1 MKVYQKILALFLVL
15 LMSFALSG
23 CNVITITKTAANMG
37 DLDSVSADLNLDL
50 DMDMTMMEESTPL
63 KITVS
68 GPLDIDLDNDKG
80 KADLTVDLMGE
91 KVDLLLYFEKQ
102 EDVFTIYT
110 SADNGESWTKNET
123 PLNDEQEKGS
133 SDLKA
138 LATIKK
144 FADSFE
150 ETGTETIRG
159 TDAVIYSGSI
169 LWKDLFEGVDLASVM
184 EAAGSAASSASGT
197 PLDLSGMDLTA
208 LGSIP
213 VTIGFDKE
221 NDLIVKGSV
230 DLTETVQN
238 LIPMVMKVA
247 MQSIAAQ
254 SGMEGMEGMEDF
266 DLSSLGFNL
275 DIHTLTVSA
284 ELYNFD
290 AVGEITIPPEALAAE
305 TAAAA

>member
-50 DMDMTMMEESTPL
+50 NMDMTMMEETTPL
-63 KITVS
+63 AITVS

-150 ETGTETIRG
+150 ETGTETVRG

-169 LWKDLFEGVDLASVM
+169 LWKDLLEGADLSSAM

-208 LGSIP
+208 LAAFPLPSA
-213 VTIGFDKE
+213 
-221 NDLIVKGSV
+221 
-230 DLTETVQN
+230 LTRKMT
-238 LIPMVMKVA
+238 
-247 MQSIAAQ
+247 
-254 SGMEGMEGMEDF
+254 
-266 DLSSLGFNL
+266 
-275 DIHTLTVSA
+275 
-284 ELYNFD
+284 
-290 AVGEITIPPEALAAE
+290 
-305 TAAAA
+305 

>member
-23 CNVITITKTAANMG
+23 GNVITITKTAANMG
-37 DLDSVSADLNLDL
+37 SLDSVSADLNLDL
-50 DMDMTMMEESTPL
+50 NMDMTMMEETTPL
-63 KITVS
+63 AITVS

-123 PLNDEQEKGS
+123 SLNDEQEKGS

-150 ETGTETIRG
+150 ETGTETVRG